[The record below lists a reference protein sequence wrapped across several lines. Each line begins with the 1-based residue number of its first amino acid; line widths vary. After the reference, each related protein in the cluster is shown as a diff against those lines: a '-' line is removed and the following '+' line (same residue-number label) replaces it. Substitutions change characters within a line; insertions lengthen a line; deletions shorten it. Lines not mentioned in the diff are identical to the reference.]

1 MSSVVHINFSCFE
14 DLSSNNQLLPVV
26 VPGTPTQNHPNSYH
40 SNIYFE
46 KDLIMSP
53 NNHISSNVV
62 PASVTNNEMTLLML
76 QLRTLKQTKRISP
89 SSVQPPVA
97 TSSQGIGRNI
107 PLLLQR
113 RRQYREQG
121 GTHQRLPRT
130 DLVKLMDEALSIS
143 TEITMVVEPLEAASV
158 LVASSGIHK
167 GITETHGS
175 DATTGS
181 ARRP

>member
-1 MSSVVHINFSCFE
+1 
-14 DLSSNNQLLPVV
+14 
-26 VPGTPTQNHPNSYH
+26 
-40 SNIYFE
+40 
-46 KDLIMSP
+46 MSP

-158 LVASSGIHK
+158 LVASNGIHK

>member
-1 MSSVVHINFSCFE
+1 
-14 DLSSNNQLLPVV
+14 
-26 VPGTPTQNHPNSYH
+26 
-40 SNIYFE
+40 
-46 KDLIMSP
+46 MSP
-53 NNHISSNVV
+53 SNHISSNVV

-158 LVASSGIHK
+158 LVASNGIHK

>member
-1 MSSVVHINFSCFE
+1 
-14 DLSSNNQLLPVV
+14 
-26 VPGTPTQNHPNSYH
+26 
-40 SNIYFE
+40 
-46 KDLIMSP
+46 MSP

-143 TEITMVVEPLEAASV
+143 TEITMVVEPLEAASA

>member
-1 MSSVVHINFSCFE
+1 
-14 DLSSNNQLLPVV
+14 
-26 VPGTPTQNHPNSYH
+26 
-40 SNIYFE
+40 
-46 KDLIMSP
+46 MSP
-53 NNHISSNVV
+53 NNHIGSNVV

-158 LVASSGIHK
+158 LVASNGIHK

>member
-1 MSSVVHINFSCFE
+1 
-14 DLSSNNQLLPVV
+14 
-26 VPGTPTQNHPNSYH
+26 
-40 SNIYFE
+40 
-46 KDLIMSP
+46 MSP
-53 NNHISSNVV
+53 NNHIGSNVV